1 MTKHLQ
7 MGIENETI
15 RGLSDTTAPFITES
29 AGPGRKIEILAPAG
43 SYASFRAAL
52 CAGADAVYAG
62 GPRFGARAY
71 ADNFTQ
77 EELVQAIGEAHLFG
91 RKFYLT
97 VNTLL
102 KDTEITDLYEY
113 LAPLYEAGLDAVI
126 IQDAGVMEYVRK
138 QFPGLDIHASTQMTV
153 TGSYGAKFLEEQ
165 GAVRV
170 VPARELSLGEIQQ
183 IRRET
188 DLEIE
193 CFVHG
198 ALCYCYSGQCL
209 LSSVIGGRSGNRGQ
223 CAQPCRLPY
232 TAGGDKKYY
241 LSPKD
246 ICTLEIIPDLVDAG
260 IDSFKIEG
268 RMKKPE
274 YVAGVTSMYRKY
286 TDLYLR
292 KGRAGFKVL
301 PEDREMLMDLYNRGG
316 SSEGYYKRHNGR
328 GMMALER
335 PNHTGVP
342 AVKVRFQKGREV
354 HGTVL
359 TDLNP
364 GDVIEVTGGKGNYTV
379 GNPVQKGGK
388 ISFLVQKEVRL
399 TQGTVLNRTRN
410 ESLIR
415 SMQDTY
421 MNSGMKL
428 AVSGELS
435 LRISEPGALTVRLET
450 EDGAETSFTTQTQ
463 EPVQEAQNRPMDRE
477 RILSQMQKTGNSEF
491 FFRNLDISMDDHIF
505 VPIQQLNSLRRAA
518 LEGLRMAVIAGH
530 TRTLPGRADEK
541 MLSACTADLP
551 GGCGFAEETVSDD
564 RATGEWKPLFS
575 VLAETEEQLGAVLDA
590 SAQNPDIWRRIYVES
605 DLAEKIMESQ
615 KETVLMQ
622 GIRENGTE
630 LFIALPHIFRREK
643 GTAYSAERYPAWL
656 SEAADRLRA
665 DGVLIRNYEEYQML
679 REEGFDK
686 KIILD
691 HNLYVFNRYGKS
703 FWRKLGISEFA
714 APQELNARELAEL
727 GISGMEFTVYGHLP
741 VMLSAQCILKTSGRC
756 TRRPEVS
763 MLTDRLGNRFPVKNQ
778 CTYCYNVIYNTLPL
792 YLGMQA
798 DEIRKLAPGM
808 LRLQFS
814 IENEQFARHILDLVQ
829 NAFCVEDSHAA
840 PDFEYTQGHFRRGVS

>member
-1 MTKHLQ
+1 
-7 MGIENETI
+7 
-15 RGLSDTTAPFITES
+15 
-29 AGPGRKIEILAPAG
+29 
-43 SYASFRAAL
+43 
-52 CAGADAVYAG
+52 
-62 GPRFGARAY
+62 
-71 ADNFTQ
+71 
-77 EELVQAIGEAHLFG
+77 
-91 RKFYLT
+91 
-97 VNTLL
+97 
-102 KDTEITDLYEY
+102 
-113 LAPLYEAGLDAVI
+113 
-126 IQDAGVMEYVRK
+126 
-138 QFPGLDIHASTQMTV
+138 
-153 TGSYGAKFLEEQ
+153 
-165 GAVRV
+165 
-170 VPARELSLGEIQQ
+170 
-183 IRRET
+183 
-188 DLEIE
+188 
-193 CFVHG
+193 
-198 ALCYCYSGQCL
+198 
-209 LSSVIGGRSGNRGQ
+209 
-223 CAQPCRLPY
+223 
-232 TAGGDKKYY
+232 
-241 LSPKD
+241 
-246 ICTLEIIPDLVDAG
+246 
-260 IDSFKIEG
+260 
-268 RMKKPE
+268 
-274 YVAGVTSMYRKY
+274 
-286 TDLYLR
+286 
-292 KGRAGFKVL
+292 
-301 PEDREMLMDLYNRGG
+301 
-316 SSEGYYKRHNGR
+316 
-328 GMMALER
+328 
-335 PNHTGVP
+335 
-342 AVKVRFQKGREV
+342 
-354 HGTVL
+354 
-359 TDLNP
+359 
-364 GDVIEVTGGKGNYTV
+364 
-379 GNPVQKGGK
+379 
-388 ISFLVQKEVRL
+388 
-399 TQGTVLNRTRN
+399 
-410 ESLIR
+410 
-415 SMQDTY
+415 
-421 MNSGMKL
+421 
-428 AVSGELS
+428 
-435 LRISEPGALTVRLET
+435 
-450 EDGAETSFTTQTQ
+450 
-463 EPVQEAQNRPMDRE
+463 
-477 RILSQMQKTGNSEF
+477 
-491 FFRNLDISMDDHIF
+491 
-505 VPIQQLNSLRRAA
+505 
-518 LEGLRMAVIAGH
+518 
-530 TRTLPGRADEK
+530 

-590 SAQNPDIWRRIYVES
+590 SAQNPDIWRRIYGES